1 MPVSL
6 ELGGKSP
13 AIVFPDADD
22 ARTVDGVI
30 SGMRFTRQGQSCT
43 AGSRLFL
50 HRSIFESFLGKL
62 AAKLETLRI
71 GDPLDEATDM
81 GAIINRKQF
90 DRVCEYI
97 EDGLGQQ
104 EGRVVLGGLPP
115 ATGPL
120 AQGYFVQPTVFAD
133 VRNDWRIAREEIF
146 GPVMVAIP
154 WEDRTRRHPHGQR
167 LALRS
172 CRLCLDARHREGAHD
187 RPRHRIRLDS
197 DQPGPR
203 SVSGTFLRRLQ
214 AERDRPRIFPRR
226 HAGQLHAAQERDG
239 QPSVLIGPGDG
250 VTAVR
255 DDAAGRSRNRDVKPF
270 TPPAAP

>member
-1 MPVSL
+1 MTM
-6 ELGGKSP
+6 
-13 AIVFPDADD
+13 
-22 ARTVDGVI
+22 RTVDGVI

-62 AAKLETLRI
+62 AARLEQLRI

-97 EDGLGQQ
+97 EDGLSQQ

-120 AQGYFVQPTVFAD
+120 AEGYFVQPTVFAD

-154 WEDRTRRHPHGQR
+154 WDDRGRRHPHGQR

-172 CRLCLDARHREGAHD
+172 CRICLDARHRNGADD
-187 RPRHRIRLDS
+187 RPCDRIRA
-197 DQPGPR
+197 GFR
-203 SVSGTFLRRLQ
+203 STRASVNLQ
-214 AERDRPRIFPRR
+214 DIPTAASSR
-226 HAGQLHAAQERDG
+226 AGSAANT
-239 QPSVLIGPGDG
+239 PSKACW
-250 VTAVR
+250 TAS
-255 DDAAGRSRNRDVKPF
+255 RSAR
-270 TPPAAP
+270 A